1 MNTHNPEVESLIPL
15 SADTINK
22 NLELQEQEIE
32 SLEMILNEHE
42 FQKEKTK
49 INFKIVP
56 SELNSCCLLN
66 SDTTFL
72 SITNFPIIN
81 LVVNLS

>member
-49 INFKIVP
+49 INF
-56 SELNSCCLLN
+56 
-66 SDTTFL
+66 
-72 SITNFPIIN
+72 
-81 LVVNLS
+81 